1 MRWDDEAG
9 GADAAA
15 AAAAEE
21 EEEEEKEEEEE
32 GPRASEAACNSVSR
46 HERAQGGGRLLHL
59 QNGGQRARQLA
70 LSCPAPRLRY
80 HQRLA

>member
-15 AAAAEE
+15 AAAAEA
-21 EEEEEKEEEEE
+21 EEEEKDEEEE
-32 GPRASEAACNSVSR
+32 GPRASEAACRSVSR
-46 HERAQGGGRLLHL
+46 HEQAQGIGCMHHL

-70 LSCPAPRLRY
+70 LSCPARRLRCN
-80 HQRLA
+80 QSLA